1 MPSDSAM
8 SDFGWIENTKGAVV
22 WSSELIEEN
31 YHLGG
36 DNKNRLKVHV
46 KRFTPGSY
54 KLRYKSDDSHSYSSW
69 NAEVPYDS
77 SFWGIRIFELEDN
90 DVNEI
95 TNLLKKTEEQLIVS
109 GINIRSIHMSGE
121 IVWIGTDAQGL
132 NKYNLRTGSI
142 KYYKHERDN
151 SNSISDNS
159 VQFIHEDPKGNLWL
173 ATNGG
178 LNKFD
183 PKTEKFELY
192 TEEDG
197 LPTNFIASILEED
210 DGNLWLA
217 TRNGLSHMRF
227 NHQEGTVDFV
237 NYDSQDG
244 LGGTDF
250 IALVALKTSDGKF
263 YFGGD
268 HGLDEF
274 SSGKINS
281 AEPTLVFSDI
291 KISNK
296 SISQMGEDSPVE
308 NSIYNIEEFTL
319 PYSQNDLSFEFAA
332 LHFSR
337 PDKNRYEYMLE
348 GYDTKWIRDNRRYA
362 SYTNLSPG
370 EYSFKFKGSNRD
382 GVWNKAGKKLN
393 FSILPPWWMTI
404 WAYIGY
410 GFLFVGIIFG
420 IDRIQ
425 RRRLITKAK
434 EKLRIQNAEHRAEA
448 AELNAKVTE
457 SERRALEAEFEQ
469 KKKELDEAR
478 ELQLSMLPKELP
490 QLPNLDIAVYMKTAT
505 EVGGDYYDFHIGI
518 DGTLTV
524 VLGDATGHGMKAG
537 TMVTTTKSLFNV
549 LAPNTNIVDT
559 FHEMTRCLKLM
570 QLEKLSMCM
579 TMMKIVGNKIQMSAA
594 GMPPIYIYK
603 RESQSIEE
611 HLIKGMPLGTF
622 NDFPYSLVESS
633 ISSGD
638 TILMMSD
645 GFPELMNSDKEMF
658 GYKKTRNLFEDI
670 AGESPED
677 IISKL
682 TSAGTDWV
690 NDADPDDDV
699 TFVVIKVK

>member
-1 MPSDSAM
+1 M
-8 SDFGWIENTKGAVV
+8 
-22 WSSELIEEN
+22 
-31 YHLGG
+31 
-36 DNKNRLKVHV
+36 
-46 KRFTPGSY
+46 
-54 KLRYKSDDSHSYSSW
+54 
-69 NAEVPYDS
+69 
-77 SFWGIRIFELEDN
+77 
-90 DVNEI
+90 
-95 TNLLKKTEEQLIVS
+95 
-109 GINIRSIHMSGE
+109 
-121 IVWIGTDAQGL
+121 
-132 NKYNLRTGSI
+132 
-142 KYYKHERDN
+142 
-151 SNSISDNS
+151 
-159 VQFIHEDPKGNLWL
+159 

-183 PKTEKFELY
+183 PNTEKFELF

-250 IALVALKTSDGKF
+250 IALVALKTSDGTF

-296 SISQMGEDSPVE
+296 SISKMGEDSPVE

-332 LHFSR
+332 LHYSR
-337 PDKNRYEYMLE
+337 PDKNRYEYILK
-348 GYDTKWIRDNRRYA
+348 GYDTEWIRDNRRYA
-362 SYTNLSPG
+362 SYTNLNPG
-370 EYSFKFKGSNRD
+370 EYEFRFKGSNRD
-382 GVWNKAGKKLN
+382 GVWNKEGK
-393 FSILPPWWMTI
+393 SIKITINPPWWSTI

-410 GFLFVGIIFG
+410 GFLFVGIIFS

-425 RRRLITKAK
+425 RRRLIKRAK
-434 EKLRIQNAEHRAEA
+434 EKLRVQNIEHRAEA
-448 AELNAKVTE
+448 AELKAKATE
-457 SERRALEAEFEQ
+457 SERRALEAEFEM

-478 ELQLSMLPKELP
+478 DLQLSMLPKELP
-490 QLPNLDIAVYMKTAT
+490 QLPHLDIAVFMKTAT
-505 EVGGDYYDFHIGI
+505 EVGGDYYDFHIGL
-518 DGTLTV
+518 DGKLTV

-549 LAPNTNIVDT
+549 LAPNPNIVET

-570 QLEKLSMCM
+570 QMNKLSMCM
-579 TMMKIVGNKIQMSAA
+579 TMIKIIGNKIQMSAA
-594 GMPPIYIYK
+594 GMPPIFIFK

-622 NDFPYSLVESS
+622 NDFPYSLIESN

-645 GFPELMNSDKEMF
+645 GFPELMNDEKE
-658 GYKKTRNLFEDI
+658 
-670 AGESPED
+670 
-677 IISKL
+677 
-682 TSAGTDWV
+682 
-690 NDADPDDDV
+690 
-699 TFVVIKVK
+699 